1 MIIGFS
7 AGKIVKHTFCHIYVK
22 VHKRESPSNGNYL
35 MYINKGIIFR
45 IESIFEVYFISC
57 SFRTTISLHVQN

>member
-1 MIIGFS
+1 MNIMIIGFS

-35 MYINKGIIFR
+35 MYINKGIISNRMYFR
-45 IESIFEVYFISC
+45 SIFHI
-57 SFRTTISLHVQN
+57 L